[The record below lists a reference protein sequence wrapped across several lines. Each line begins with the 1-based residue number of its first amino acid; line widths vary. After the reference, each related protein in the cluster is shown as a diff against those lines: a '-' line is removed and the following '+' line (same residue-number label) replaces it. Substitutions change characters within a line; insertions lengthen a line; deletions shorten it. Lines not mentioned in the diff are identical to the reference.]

1 MTCRVSSARQS
12 QKSACVCV
20 CVLQLWLY
28 PWLMEDSVSSLAL
41 SSFHMLL
48 LSFLPSSLLHEL
60 ISFIYLFS
68 SATICLHRPRC
79 LLSISIFGTL
89 LSVGVLHEHHGYWNL
104 INKKRQDWRRLTWL
118 QLVSAQ
124 IYIVL
129 GFIYCKCISSV
140 CADVMWRMADKAFKV
155 HIYKVNVILSLHKH

>member
-1 MTCRVSSARQS
+1 MLGSHRKVL
-12 QKSACVCV
+12 VCV

-28 PWLMEDSVSSLAL
+28 PWLTEDSVSSLAL

-104 INKKRQDWRRLTWL
+104 INKERQDWRRLTWL
-118 QLVSAQ
+118 QLVFAQ

-140 CADVMWRMADKAFKV
+140 CVDVMWHMADKAFKV

>member
-1 MTCRVSSARQS
+1 
-12 QKSACVCV
+12 
-20 CVLQLWLY
+20 
-28 PWLMEDSVSSLAL
+28 MEDSVSSLAL

-104 INKKRQDWRRLTWL
+104 INKERQDWRRLTWL

-140 CADVMWRMADKAFKV
+140 CADVMWHMADKAFKV
-155 HIYKVNVILSLHKH
+155 HIYKVNVILSLRKH

>member
-1 MTCRVSSARQS
+1 
-12 QKSACVCV
+12 
-20 CVLQLWLY
+20 
-28 PWLMEDSVSSLAL
+28 MEDSVSSLAL

-89 LSVGVLHEHHGYWNL
+89 LSVGVLHEHYGYWNL
-104 INKKRQDWRRLTWL
+104 INKERQDWRRLTWL

-140 CADVMWRMADKAFKV
+140 CADVMWHMADKAFKV
-155 HIYKVNVILSLHKH
+155 HIYKVNVILSLRKH